1 MIRLHTAAR
10 RLRAGP
16 TPLLVLTLLALL
28 ALSGCGGGAMKASAP
43 SSPGYAGEARYRAE
57 NTGSSAG
64 SAAGAAMGE
73 PEAAP
78 EPALMDEETVESAGA
93 DDGRRVSSPQPVA
106 QNAPPP
112 PRAGAPPAKKE
123 SDATK
128 PPPVQHTPPGVDTGS
143 ARPPEAA
150 AVASP
155 LLIYRANLDMAVF
168 ETKKALDRTEQIAED
183 AGGYLVRRDDRSIT
197 VRVPAARFRGA
208 LASIMK
214 LGDVLH
220 RAVSVEDVT
229 AQYRD
234 LQIRLQNAEAV
245 RDRLAA
251 LLKKAQS
258 VKDALQV
265 ERELARVTDEIE
277 SMKGKLKLLHEL
289 VQFSTI
295 TIQFSAQ
302 STEHVDST
310 VNLPFPWLRNLGLGK
325 LLRL

>member
-1 MIRLHTAAR
+1 MTRLHTAAR
-10 RLRAGP
+10 RLCAGP
-16 TPLLVLTLLALL
+16 TPLQVLTLLALL

-57 NTGSSAG
+57 TTG
-64 SAAGAAMGE
+64 AGAEAPME

-78 EPALMDEETVESAGA
+78 EPTLTGSAESADEEALDRA
-93 DDGRRVSSPQPVA
+93 PAPRPMA
-106 QNAPPP
+106 QAEPPP
-112 PRAGAPPAKKE
+112 PRDSGGAAPPKRN
-123 SDATK
+123 SDATT
-128 PPPVQHTPPGVDTGS
+128 PPPVQHTQPGVDTGS

-150 AVASP
+150 AMASP
-155 LLIYRANLDMAVF
+155 LLIYRANLNMAVF

-197 VRVPAARFRGA
+197 VRVPAARFQGA
-208 LASIMK
+208 LASMMK

-234 LQIRLQNAEAV
+234 LQIRLKNAEAV